1 VLNCKYQRE
10 NIINKALI
18 MVKQY
23 KIYLDVCCFNRP
35 YDDQTQSRIRLETEG
50 ILEII
55 NRCQSQE
62 WLLFNSTAIESEIAQ
77 TPNQDRQE
85 EVKEC
90 LLVAH
95 NKILVTQEIA
105 QRAINLTTF
114 GLKNFDA
121 LHLACAE
128 NNTDVFL
135 TTDDR
140 LLRKA
145 LSYKDD
151 LKVRVAN
158 PIIWL
163 IEVTNNMTGE

>member
-1 VLNCKYQRE
+1 M
-10 NIINKALI
+10 I
-18 MVKQY
+18 MNRKY

-35 YDDQTQSRIRLETEG
+35 SDDQTQSRIRLETEA

-55 NRCQSQE
+55 TRCQSQE

-85 EVKEC
+85 EIKRC
-90 LLVAH
+90 LLIAQ
-95 NKILVTQEIA
+95 NKIFVTQEIA

-114 GLKNFDA
+114 GFKNFDA

-145 LSYKDD
+145 LSSKDY
-151 LKVRVAN
+151 LKIRVEN

-163 IEVTNNMTGE
+163 IEVTNNMIGE

>member
-1 VLNCKYQRE
+1 
-10 NIINKALI
+10 
-18 MVKQY
+18 MMDKQY

-35 YDDQTQSRIRLETEG
+35 YDDQTQSRIRLETEA

-55 NRCQSQE
+55 NRCKSQE
-62 WLLFNSTAIESEIAQ
+62 WLLFNSTVIESEIAQ

-85 EVKEC
+85 EIKEC
-90 LLVAH
+90 LLIAKH
-95 NKILVTQEIA
+95 KILVNQEIV

-114 GLKNFDA
+114 GFKEFDA
-121 LHLACAE
+121 LHLASAE
-128 NNTDVFL
+128 NNADIFL

-145 LSYKDD
+145 LSYKDN
-151 LKVRVAN
+151 LKIKVAN

-163 IEVTNNMTGE
+163 VEVTHNITGE